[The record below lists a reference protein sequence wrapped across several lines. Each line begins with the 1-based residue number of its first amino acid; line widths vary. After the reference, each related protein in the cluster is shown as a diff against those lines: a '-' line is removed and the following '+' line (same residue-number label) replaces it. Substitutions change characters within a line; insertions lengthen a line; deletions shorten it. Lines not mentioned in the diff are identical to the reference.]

1 MANDD
6 PTRLSSL
13 ESLILKML
21 ISSGNEMFGLEMV
34 EHSGKRLKKGTIY
47 VTLGRMEDK
56 GFIES
61 RKEEPRPNARGLPR
75 RLYKPSALGT
85 RVLHEWEFSFSSQ
98 TPLFGLSGR
107 IA

>member
-1 MANDD
+1 MSNDD

-47 VTLGRMEDK
+47 VTLSRMEDK

-75 RLYKPSALGT
+75 RLYKPTALGT
-85 RVLHEWEFSFSSQ
+85 RVLHEWEFAFSQMSS
-98 TPLFGLSGR
+98 FGLLGGS
-107 IA
+107 